1 MRMMGRWLAR
11 LKNEKVPAPHATKPT
26 KPPQGV
32 VGTGYVG
39 FVAYPPTLF
48 QKIEVVDSV
57 TVTPEATA
65 ANDAPAPATEPAID
79 PDRWC
84 WPQSSA
90 LNSTEID
97 LFLSR
102 LARFTEKGASYDVAE
117 RMAEK
122 LVIRDREGDDRRLC
136 LECSHL
142 QGSWRCGNHVRAGVG
157 RDLPFELVLMLQR
170 CPGLQ
175 GARPRPAVNNPVDP
189 HCLPG

>member
-1 MRMMGRWLAR
+1 MGRWLAR
-11 LKNEKVPAPHATKPT
+11 LKNEIAPDTPATKPT
-26 KPPQGV
+26 KPPEGDQKA
-32 VGTGYVG
+32 GYVG
-39 FVAYPPTLF
+39 FVAHPPALS
-48 QKIEVVDSV
+48 QKIGVVDSV
-57 TVTPEATA
+57 KPVA
-65 ANDAPAPATEPAID
+65 ANDEPAID
-79 PDRWC
+79 PNRWC
-84 WPQSSA
+84 WPHSTAMNSA
-90 LNSTEID
+90 EID

-102 LARFTEKGASYDVAE
+102 LARFTDKGLSYGDAE

-157 RDLPFELVLMLQR
+157 RDLPFGLVLMLQR

-175 GARPRPAVNNPVDP
+175 GVRPRPAVNNPVDP